1 VGRLRGGVR
10 RVVRRA
16 SNAAATLG
24 LGMSLSIVV
33 ELGVTNTATEAA
45 AVAAAAAAFVATS
58 DDATTAYMGLAV
70 VDTTKGCGG
79 VEGRCA
85 DDKGVGT
92 AAVES
97 TSRGDGGRDG
107 DDDVGTALMERT
119 KGDDVGTALAER
131 TKGGCLNDDDGMC
144 DGTTTVVVV
153 VSVKGVRSLSTG
165 KNGSGT
171 ATAVT
176 TGSCASSNARQE
188 NGRT

>member
-24 LGMSLSIVV
+24 LGLSLSIVA
-33 ELGVTNTATEAA
+33 ELGVTNTAAEAA
-45 AVAAAAAAFVATS
+45 AVAAAAAPFVATS
-58 DDATTAYMGLAV
+58 EDATTAYVGLAV
-70 VDTTKGCGG
+70 VDTTMGCGG

-92 AAVES
+92 AVVKS

-107 DDDVGTALMERT
+107 DDDVGTALVERT
-119 KGDDVGTALAER
+119 KGDDVGTALVER
-131 TKGGCLNDDDGMC
+131 TKGGCLNDDGMC

-153 VSVKGVRSLSTG
+153 VSVQGVRSLSTG